1 MSMNFQNL
9 ELEIQGQVA
18 TVWLNRPAVRN
29 ALDEVLISEITQA
42 INNLKRDDAV
52 RVVVL
57 AGRGKVFCAGADLN
71 WMKRTAGYS
80 AEQNQTDAMGLATM
94 LKTLKQ
100 VAKPTIAR
108 VHGAAYAGGMGL
120 ASACDVVV
128 AEPTAEFCLS
138 EVRIGLIPA
147 TISPYV
153 IQALGIQATKRYM
166 LTAERISAKEAHRL
180 GFVQELC
187 EEGSIDA
194 AIAQISQALIAGG
207 PMALAQT
214 KALIETVVNRSLD
227 DELISETAG
236 LIAKVRASGE
246 GREGVSSFL
255 EKRKPTWVT
264 STQLGGGFKGAL
276 IHENKRENRG
286 GRAT

>member
-1 MSMNFQNL
+1 MLMNFQNL

-18 TVWLNRPAVRN
+18 TVWLNRPTVRN
-29 ALDEVLISEITQA
+29 AWDEVLISELTQA
-42 INNLKRDDAV
+42 INHLEREDAV
-52 RVVVL
+52 RVLVL
-57 AGRGKVFCAGADLN
+57 AGRGKAFCAGGDLN
-71 WMKRTAGYS
+71 WMKRMAGYS
-80 AEQNQTDAMGLATM
+80 AEQNQADVMGLATM

-166 LTAERISAKEAHRL
+166 LTAERISAMEAHRL
-180 GFVQELC
+180 GFVHELC

-236 LIAKVRASGE
+236 LIAKVRASSE

-255 EKRKPTWVT
+255 EKRKPAWVT
-264 STQLGGGFKGAL
+264 ST
-276 IHENKRENRG
+276 H
-286 GRAT
+286 

>member
-1 MSMNFQNL
+1 MPMRLENL

-42 INNLKRDDAV
+42 INYFERDAAV

-71 WMKRTAGYS
+71 WMKRMAGYS
-80 AEQNQTDAMGLATM
+80 VEQNQADAMGLATM
-94 LKTLKQ
+94 LQTLKQ
-100 VAKPTIAR
+100 VTKPTIAR
-108 VHGAAYAGGMGL
+108 VHGAAFAGGMGL

-153 IQALGIQATKRYM
+153 IQALGIQAAKRYM

-187 EEGSIDA
+187 EAGTIDA

-214 KALIETVVNRSLD
+214 KALMETVVNRCLD
-227 DELISETAG
+227 DELINQTAG
-236 LIAKVRASGE
+236 LIAKLRASDE

-255 EKRKPTWVT
+255 EKRQPTWVR
-264 STQLGGGFKGAL
+264 SS
-276 IHENKRENRG
+276 H
-286 GRAT
+286 

>member
-1 MSMNFQNL
+1 MSMHFQNL

-29 ALDEVLISEITQA
+29 ALDEVLISEIIQA
-42 INNLKRDDAV
+42 INQLERDDAV
-52 RVVVL
+52 RVLVL

-71 WMKRTAGYS
+71 WMKRMSEYS

-94 LKTLKQ
+94 LKTVKQ
-100 VAKPTIAR
+100 VTKPTIAR
-108 VHGAAYAGGMGL
+108 VHGAAFAGGMGL
-120 ASACDVVV
+120 ASACDVVA
-128 AEPTAEFCLS
+128 AEPAAEFCLS
-138 EVRIGLIPA
+138 EVRIGLIPS

-153 IQALGIQATKRYM
+153 VQALGIQAAKRYM

-187 EEGSIDA
+187 EDGSIDA
-194 AIAQISQALIAGG
+194 AIAKISKALIAGG

-214 KALIETVVNRSLD
+214 KALMKVVVNRSLD
-227 DELISETAG
+227 DQLISETAG
-236 LIAKVRASGE
+236 LIAQVRASSE

-255 EKRKPTWVT
+255 EKRKPAWMN
-264 STQLGGGFKGAL
+264 SAL
-276 IHENKRENRG
+276 
-286 GRAT
+286 

>member
-1 MSMNFQNL
+1 MSMNFQDL

-42 INNLKRDDAV
+42 INHLERDDAV
-52 RVVVL
+52 RVLVL
-57 AGRGKVFCAGADLN
+57 AGRGKAFCAGADLN
-71 WMKRTAGYS
+71 WMKRMAGYS

-153 IQALGIQATKRYM
+153 IQALGIQAAKRYM

-187 EEGSIDA
+187 EDGAIDA
-194 AIAQISQALIAGG
+194 AIAQIDAMTCARIAQGG
-207 PMALAQT
+207 GQPTGIHL
-214 KALIETVVNRSLD
+214 
-227 DELISETAG
+227 
-236 LIAKVRASGE
+236 ASGDQQRLLAPGECRLASRHFRPIEVFPRHALLGEE
-246 GREGVSSFL
+246 GAFSREFGVVAGVDQRQQS
-255 EKRKPTWVT
+255 
-264 STQLGGGFKGAL
+264 A
-276 IHENKRENRG
+276 IH
-286 GRAT
+286 AQVD

>member
-1 MSMNFQNL
+1 MPMRLQNL

-42 INNLKRDDAV
+42 INYFERDAAV

-71 WMKRTAGYS
+71 WMKRMAGYS
-80 AEQNQTDAMGLATM
+80 VEQNQADAMGLATM
-94 LKTLKQ
+94 LQTLKQ
-100 VAKPTIAR
+100 VTKPTIAR
-108 VHGAAYAGGMGL
+108 VHGAAFAGGMGL

-153 IQALGIQATKRYM
+153 IQALGIQAAKRYM

-187 EEGSIDA
+187 EAGTIDA

-214 KALIETVVNRSLD
+214 KALMETVVNRCLD
-227 DELISETAG
+227 DELINQTAG
-236 LIAKVRASGE
+236 LIAKLRASDE

-255 EKRKPTWVT
+255 EKRQPTWVR
-264 STQLGGGFKGAL
+264 SS
-276 IHENKRENRG
+276 H
-286 GRAT
+286 

>member
-1 MSMNFQNL
+1 MHFQNL

-18 TVWLNRPAVRN
+18 TVWLNRPNVRN
-29 ALDEVLISEITQA
+29 ALDEVLISEITQMVKQLELDA
-42 INNLKRDDAV
+42 AV
-52 RVVVL
+52 RVIVL

-71 WMKRTAGYS
+71 WMKRMAGYS
-80 AEQNQTDAMGLATM
+80 AEQNQNDAMGLATM

-100 VAKPTIAR
+100 VSKPTIAR
-108 VHGAAYAGGMGL
+108 VHGAAFAGGMGL

-153 IQALGIQATKRYM
+153 IQALSIQAAKRYM

-187 EEGSIDA
+187 EVGAIDA
-194 AIAQISQALIAGG
+194 AIAQISRALISGG

-214 KALIETVVNRSLD
+214 KVLIETVVNHSLD
-227 DELISETAG
+227 DELVSETAD
-236 LIAKVRASGE
+236 LIATVRASKE

-255 EKRKPTWVT
+255 EKRKPAWVT
-264 STQLGGGFKGAL
+264 STP
-276 IHENKRENRG
+276 
-286 GRAT
+286 

>member
-1 MSMNFQNL
+1 MNFQSL
-9 ELEIQGQVA
+9 ELEIHGQVA

-42 INNLKRDDAV
+42 INHLERHDGV

-71 WMKRTAGYS
+71 WMKRMAEYS
-80 AEQNQTDAMGLATM
+80 AEQNQTDAMVLATM

-100 VAKPTIAR
+100 VSKPTIAR
-108 VHGAAYAGGMGL
+108 VHGAAFAGGMGL
-120 ASACDVVV
+120 AAACDVVV
-128 AEPTAEFCLS
+128 AEPAAAFCLS
-138 EVRIGLIPA
+138 EVRIGLIPS

-153 IQALGIQATKRYM
+153 IQALGIQAAKRYM
-166 LTAERISAKEAHRL
+166 LTAERISAKEAYRL

-187 EEGSIDA
+187 EDGSIDA
-194 AIAQISQALIAGG
+194 AIARISQALIAGG

-214 KALIETVVNRSLD
+214 KALMKTVVNRPLD

-236 LIAKVRASGE
+236 LIAKVRAS
-246 GREGVSSFL
+246 REGCEGMASFL
-255 EKRKPTWVT
+255 QKRRPTWMD
-264 STQLGGGFKGAL
+264 SAL
-276 IHENKRENRG
+276 
-286 GRAT
+286 